1 MVLTS
6 DISLD
11 ARALKKGP
19 WTSTEDSILTSFVTK
34 HGEGNWNSVQKH
46 SGLFRCGKSCRLR
59 WANHLRPN
67 LKKGAFSAEEER
79 TIVELHAK
87 LGNKWA
93 RMATQLPG
101 RTDNE
106 IKNYWNTRIKRR
118 TRAGLPVYPADR
130 AKSCSFKYYVE
141 ASDGRSFI
149 SGKNADCDLTS
160 SFSRQGGCL
169 DSFHPISRRDNR
181 SLNNRTFMT
190 AVPPSS
196 AVNQGINHLVFEGTI
211 NSYHCTEVIRN
222 RQDDRN
228 AVTNESGPFAESS
241 SDESNM
247 ISRSDFIFSS
257 LAFDRGYMAGA
268 LLSGSD
274 NDLGQSLVLYN
285 QRTTHENPITH
296 YGPPVSVATLKQ
308 ELPSSQSAVSA
319 DSTGTQRSSIT
330 NPSPIIPS
338 NNILSET
345 DSYGSNAS
353 NYLEALIQVTF

>member
-1 MVLTS
+1 
-6 DISLD
+6 
-11 ARALKKGP
+11 
-19 WTSTEDSILTSFVTK
+19 
-34 HGEGNWNSVQKH
+34 
-46 SGLFRCGKSCRLR
+46 
-59 WANHLRPN
+59 
-67 LKKGAFSAEEER
+67 
-79 TIVELHAK
+79 
-87 LGNKWA
+87 
-93 RMATQLPG
+93 
-101 RTDNE
+101 
-106 IKNYWNTRIKRR
+106 
-118 TRAGLPVYPADR
+118 
-130 AKSCSFKYYVE
+130 
-141 ASDGRSFI
+141 
-149 SGKNADCDLTS
+149 
-160 SFSRQGGCL
+160 
-169 DSFHPISRRDNR
+169 
-181 SLNNRTFMT
+181 MT

-353 NYLEALIQVTF
+353 NYLEALIQEAHPVEDIEQVCVSMDLIDQLMVLTSGNMPPDITALLVSSGKGRWGEKSDPTTPVEVGICSDHSTDVSPICQIGIWDETQAISTHSCPPGERLFPVDIHLKELDIVGIKVTHSVSTSDLLTAMLSLKCLLRVIIPILIGLFVRVCVCNCLFTHLRFCNQLCLGLKTI